1 MRQGGMQSKMAKK
14 QKIDKT
20 NAMRQLD
27 AAGIEYEMA
36 EYECDEN
43 DLSGVHAAAELG
55 VSEDEVF
62 KTLVTRG
69 DDGLLSVFVIPSGAN
84 LDLKKAAAVSGN
96 KKVEMIHVKE
106 MFDLTGYIRGG
117 CSPIGMKKSYPTYI
131 DETAVLFDKIYFSA
145 GRRGVQIILNPE
157 MLSEFI
163 DAPFADLTKE

>member
-1 MRQGGMQSKMAKK
+1 MAKK

-27 AAGIEYEMA
+27 SAGIEYEMA
-36 EYECDEN
+36 EYDVDES

-69 DDGLLSVFVIPSGAN
+69 DNNQLFVFVIPSDAE
-84 LDLKKAAAVSGN
+84 LDLKKAAHESGN
-96 KKVEMIHVKE
+96 KKVEMIHVRE
-106 MFDLTGYIRGG
+106 ILDLTGYIRGG
-117 CSPIGMKKSYPTYI
+117 CSPIGMKKQYPTLI

-145 GRRGVQIILNPE
+145 GKRGVQIILAPE
-157 MLSEFI
+157 TLAEFI
-163 DAPFADLTKE
+163 DAGFADLTK